1 MKVFDSAV
9 FDKKTFWKS
18 LFAILAVVALQM
30 ATKGEAYA
38 GLTLFALFAVFNRRA
53 TQTVFWLLVS
63 MLLIVGNGYF
73 MPKGKSLI
81 YAQRLLFFGIALF
94 TFLQVMRQRQNPMLS
109 PFRGMVFYILYMAIV
124 SCLGW
129 NPAISY
135 LKLFLFSFVYLAYYC
150 VTNLV
155 LTRARFDIRQLRSVV
170 LAVAV
175 FLVVGS
181 LAVIPFPSIGQLTGE
196 DYEIALMSGV
206 ELKSLF
212 KGMTNHSQMLGPV
225 MAFVFT
231 FLFADLLVNVRK
243 MNALYLVLLLASP
256 YLVYTTSSRTG
267 MATVLMGVLVPSFC
281 LMKMKGVGAR
291 WRGKA
296 RGVLFGLF
304 VLAAVA
310 VVAVPRLRESVAR
323 FAMKYQKAETGKSS
337 FSVDK
342 MMSSRQGLIDRQME
356 NFWKSPVIGNGFQVS
371 EALRSHKVKTWRDLL
386 SASVEKGVWITAV
399 LEEGGVCGFAVLVLF
414 YAYLGLTLLN
424 RGAYT
429 GLSLLCAFWTS
440 NMAEFTMFSMS
451 GGGGFLW
458 IFVFVGIVFD
468 VARQRQDAAMRT
480 RVAWHG

>member
-30 ATKGEAYA
+30 ASKGEAYM
-38 GLTLFALFAVFNRRA
+38 GLTLFAFFAVFTRRA
-53 TQTVFWLLVS
+53 TQMIFWLLVS

-73 MPKGKSLI
+73 MPKGQTLI
-81 YAQRLLFFGIALF
+81 VAQRVLFFGLSLF
-94 TFLQVMRQRQNPMLS
+94 TLLQVMRQRQNPMLS
-109 PFRGMVFYILYMAIV
+109 PFRGMVFYILYMAFV

-135 LKLFLFSFVYLAYYC
+135 LKLFLFSFIYLAYYC
-150 VTNLV
+150 VTNMMV
-155 LTRARFDIRQLRSVV
+155 TSVRFDVRQLRSVV
-170 LAVAV
+170 LAVSA
-175 FLVVGS
+175 FLVFGS

-212 KGMTNHSQMLGPV
+212 KGMTSHSQMLGPV
-225 MAFVFT
+225 MAFIFT
-231 FLFADLLVNVRK
+231 FLFVDLLVNVRK
-243 MNALYLVLLLASP
+243 ANLLYLVMLLASP
-256 YLVYTTSSRTG
+256 GLVYSTSSRTG
-267 MATVLMGVLVPSFC
+267 MATVIMGVLVPCFC

-296 RGVLFGLF
+296 KSVLFGLF
-304 VLAAVA
+304 ALMAVA
-310 VVAVPRLRESVAR
+310 VVAVPSLRESVAR
-323 FAMKYQKAETGKSS
+323 FAVKYQKSETGKGT

-356 NFWKSPVIGNGFQVS
+356 NFRRSPVIGNGFQVS
-371 EALRSHKVKTWRDLL
+371 EALRSHKMRTWRDFLG
-386 SASVEKGVWITAV
+386 ASVEKGVWVTAV
-399 LEEGGVCGFAVLVLF
+399 LEEGGVCGFAILVLF
-414 YAYLGLTLLN
+414 YAYLGLSLLK

-429 GLSLLCAFWTS
+429 CLSLFCAFLTS

-451 GGGGFLW
+451 GCGGFLW

-468 VARQRQDAAMRT
+468 VARQRQDAATKMRM
-480 RVAWHG
+480 AWHG